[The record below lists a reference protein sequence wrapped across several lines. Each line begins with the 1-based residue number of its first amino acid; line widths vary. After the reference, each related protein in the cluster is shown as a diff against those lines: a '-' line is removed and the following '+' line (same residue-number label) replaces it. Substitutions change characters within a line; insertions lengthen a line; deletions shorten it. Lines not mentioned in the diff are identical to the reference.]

1 MNVLKCIEP
10 ESEIILKC
18 EDIKQEDVQDRE
30 KSLLTDVKEELL
42 TEFEIKTEYFS
53 DSNDE
58 NFADCAY
65 EQETIATCP
74 AEDILDVEFNQTISK
89 RKLSDVEETEALKAL
104 LSDHNYFYTKRNNLD
119 VTKTMSSFHH
129 NTEIND
135 NAVVFPTEGDSQQPP
150 PPQLS
155 SQDNHLCHFANC
167 GKTFNKV
174 CNLVAHLSNHISN
187 GAGSYQCPEPGC
199 GAKFG
204 KPENLK
210 RHSRA
215 HNTTS
220 GFTCQVRDKRFP
232 LKNKNQR
239 EKKRRRELA
248 MDMDMLR
255 KLLPMTKKVEKV
267 TTVTE
272 LEAARDYC
280 FFLQLE
286 VDKLETEF
294 KKQEERNLMLHRRL
308 WDYKNGRPDNL
319 KRHSWAHNTYSRF
332 ILCQVCD
339 KRFNRAD
346 FKVHIAK
353 CSHANATSI
362 EESIGGMDTGEL
374 KGKRVTG
381 NYIE

>member
-1 MNVLKCIEP
+1 VRVIDE
-10 ESEIILKC
+10 
-18 EDIKQEDVQDRE
+18 
-30 KSLLTDVKEELL
+30 SLLTDVKEELL
-42 TEFEIKTEYFS
+42 TEFEIKTECFS
-53 DSNDE
+53 YGNDE

-89 RKLSDVEETEALKAL
+89 RKLSDVEATEALKAL

-135 NAVVFPTEGDSQQPP
+135 NAVVFPTEEDSQQPHR
-150 PPQLS
+150 PQLS

-174 CNLVAHLSNHISN
+174 SNLVAHLSNHISN
-187 GAGSYQCPEPGC
+187 GAGSYQCPELGC

-204 KPENLK
+204 QPENLK

-239 EKKRRRELA
+239 EKKRRGELA

-280 FFLQLE
+280 FFLQLK
-286 VDKLETEF
+286 VDNLETEF
-294 KKQEERNLMLHRRL
+294 KKQEERNFMLHRRL
-308 WDYKNGRPDNL
+308 LISKL
-319 KRHSWAHNTYSRF
+319 
-332 ILCQVCD
+332 
-339 KRFNRAD
+339 FN
-346 FKVHIAK
+346 
-353 CSHANATSI
+353 
-362 EESIGGMDTGEL
+362 E
-374 KGKRVTG
+374 
-381 NYIE
+381 